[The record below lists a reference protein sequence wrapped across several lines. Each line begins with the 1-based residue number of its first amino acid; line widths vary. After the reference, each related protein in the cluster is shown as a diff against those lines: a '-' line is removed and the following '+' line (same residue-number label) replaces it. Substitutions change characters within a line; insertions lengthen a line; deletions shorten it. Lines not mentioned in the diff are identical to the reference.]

1 MYASSSVPFWSF
13 PLQYF
18 PAYSGDVVTLCLC
31 SHLWFLF
38 YHLLPWNEVQPS
50 RIRSDYKH
58 YIYAVCNLLASLQN
72 KYDFFP
78 FHFSGEWRQV
88 GGKLE
93 RRDYTNIH
101 FFNLHMK
108 LKSLFCPLPYYEI
121 TCDLLLNRHTARQ
134 KLFVNCILIYF
145 SNACWSY

>member
-58 YIYAVCNLLASLQN
+58 YMLCVIYWLVCRTSMIFFLSTFQVREGKWEVNL
-72 KYDFFP
+72 K
-78 FHFSGEWRQV
+78 GETILTFTSSTCIWSWNPCFVLTLLWNYMWSIVEQTHHKTETIC
-88 GGKLE
+88 KL
-93 RRDYTNIH
+93 YTY
-101 FFNLHMK
+101 M
-108 LKSLFCPLPYYEI
+108 LF
-121 TCDLLLNRHTARQ
+121 
-134 KLFVNCILIYF
+134 
-145 SNACWSY
+145 